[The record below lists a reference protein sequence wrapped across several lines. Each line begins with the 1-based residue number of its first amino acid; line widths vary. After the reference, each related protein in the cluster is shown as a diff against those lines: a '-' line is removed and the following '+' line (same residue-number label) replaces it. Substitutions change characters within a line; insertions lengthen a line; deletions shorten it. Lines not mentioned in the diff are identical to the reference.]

1 MREEITKIQMGER
14 VFVNTFVN
22 NAASSMA
29 GPSGKPSVDN
39 DDGDALRFFVI
50 TLPLFEKKTMYSY
63 DTASP
68 PARKNMRIS
77 EARTSNGVQ
86 KHDGV

>member
-39 DDGDALRFFVI
+39 DDGDALRSMRQS
-50 TLPLFEKKTMYSY
+50 LFCA
-63 DTASP
+63 TAEIP
-68 PARKNMRIS
+68 PGGTAL
-77 EARTSNGVQ
+77 
-86 KHDGV
+86 